1 MAKDELSFREKKL
14 SKINKPRILI
24 LALAFIAS
32 LALFSVVLNY
42 RETSE
47 VSEVE
52 GPTLPIVTLEAL
64 GETLNELHGYV
75 TEMDACY
82 MRDAVVPLDETR
94 ELPIHIRT
102 YGMQIDRI
110 LYEIRSTD
118 TTRKIAETTIE
129 DFVQADEMITVTP
142 VIENLVDSGEEYL
155 LVIVL
160 TSGKQN
166 IYYYTR
172 ILQPVDAHEQECLA
186 FVKEFHDM
194 ALSDDYEKLATY
206 LEPNYDES
214 VDSLSKV
221 TIASSLNDVG
231 WKGFDGK
238 IVEDPIIEIKD
249 INGDYSAIVMYYRMQ
264 SGEKKKKRYY
274 NVQEYFKVR

>member
-94 ELPIHIRT
+94 ELP
-102 YGMQIDRI
+102 
-110 LYEIRSTD
+110 
-118 TTRKIAETTIE
+118 
-129 DFVQADEMITVTP
+129 
-142 VIENLVDSGEEYL
+142 
-155 LVIVL
+155 
-160 TSGKQN
+160 
-166 IYYYTR
+166 
-172 ILQPVDAHEQECLA
+172 
-186 FVKEFHDM
+186 
-194 ALSDDYEKLATY
+194 
-206 LEPNYDES
+206 
-214 VDSLSKV
+214 
-221 TIASSLNDVG
+221 
-231 WKGFDGK
+231 
-238 IVEDPIIEIKD
+238 
-249 INGDYSAIVMYYRMQ
+249 
-264 SGEKKKKRYY
+264 
-274 NVQEYFKVR
+274 